1 MIYHKLIALL
11 FSEFRHMTEN
21 TFLKKLGA
29 NIAKIRKSKGLTQ
42 LDLCVK
48 IEMEDSYLSSIENG
62 RQNPSALTLLKIA
75 EGIGC
80 EVQDFFEFDEKEN

>member
-1 MIYHKLIALL
+1 MIYRKLIALL
-11 FSEFRHMTEN
+11 FCEFRHMTEN
-21 TFLKKLGA
+21 TFLKKLGT
-29 NIAKIRKSKGLTQ
+29 NVSKIRKSKGMTQ

-80 EVQDFFEFDEKEN
+80 EVQEFFEFEEAGK

>member
-1 MIYHKLIALL
+1 
-11 FSEFRHMTEN
+11 MTEN
-21 TFLKKLGA
+21 TFLKKLG
-29 NIAKIRKSKGLTQ
+29 NNVAKIRKNKGMTQ

-75 EGIGC
+75 EGIEC
-80 EVQDFFEFDEKEN
+80 EVQEFFEFNGKEK